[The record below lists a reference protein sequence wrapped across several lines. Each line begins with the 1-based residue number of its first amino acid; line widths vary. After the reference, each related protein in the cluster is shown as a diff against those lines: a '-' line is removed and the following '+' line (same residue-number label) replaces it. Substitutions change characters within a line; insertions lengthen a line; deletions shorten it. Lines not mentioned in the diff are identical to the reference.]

1 MRTETEQR
9 LHDALTACNELIDL
23 ASGRTHEWYLNE
35 RIVRLATERL
45 LEIIGEALS
54 VALRL
59 TPDLEERLPQAR
71 KAIGLR
77 NRIIHGYDK
86 LDNSIIWSIIRDNIP
101 SLVNELEL
109 MLDEEAP
116 S

>member
-9 LHDALTACNELIDL
+9 LHDALIACNELNDL
-23 ASGRTHEWYLNE
+23 ASGRHYEWYVNE
-35 RIVRLATERL
+35 RIARLAMERL
-45 LEIIGEALS
+45 LEITGEALS

-86 LDNSIIWSIIRDNIP
+86 LDDSIIWSIIRDNIP
-101 SLVNELEL
+101 SLANELKQVLE
-109 MLDEEAP
+109 EEA
-116 S
+116 SL